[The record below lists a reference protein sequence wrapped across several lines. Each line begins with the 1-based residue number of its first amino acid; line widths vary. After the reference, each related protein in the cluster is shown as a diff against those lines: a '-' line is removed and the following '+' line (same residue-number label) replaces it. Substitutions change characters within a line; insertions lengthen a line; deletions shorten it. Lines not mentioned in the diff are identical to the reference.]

1 MAARSTTASRGRAPA
16 LVPWREAA
24 AAPVVLLSGAEDLL
38 AQRARLRIRAQL
50 RENGADLQVQQLDAS
65 TYAAGQLTMVASP
78 SLFGETILLEVGG
91 LAAMTDDFLTD
102 ALAYVADPEPEVFLV
117 LWHAGGNRGKKLL
130 DALRAAG
137 VPTIDC
143 QPLKRDSDKMDFVT
157 GEFRAAR
164 RRIEVDAVRAL
175 VNAVGSSLPELAGA
189 CEQLVSDTETTVD
202 ADTVERYYGGRV
214 EATAFKV
221 ADAALSGNS
230 VRALATLR
238 HAFATGVDPVPL
250 VAALAMKV
258 RAVAKVYGV
267 RGSSQAL
274 AGQLSM
280 APWQIDQ
287 ARREASR
294 FTEEHLAAALTAL
307 AAADA
312 QVKGES
318 RDPEYAVE
326 SAVMLIAAGRA

>member
-1 MAARSTTASRGRAPA
+1 MAARTTAASRGRTPA
-16 LVPWREAA
+16 LISWQEAR
-24 AAPVVLLSGAEDLL
+24 AAPIVLLSGGEDLL
-38 AQRARLRIRAQL
+38 AQRSRLRIRAQL
-50 RENGADLQVQQLDAS
+50 RENGADLQVQQLDAAAY
-65 TYAAGQLTMVASP
+65 TAGQLTMIASP
-78 SLFGETILLEVGG
+78 SLFGETILIEVTG
-91 LAAMTDDFLTD
+91 LAGMTEDFLTD
-102 ALAYVADPEPEVFLV
+102 ALAYVGNPEPEVHLV
-117 LWHAGGNRGKKLL
+117 LWHSGGNRGKKLF
-130 DALRAAG
+130 DALKAAA
-137 VPTIDC
+137 VPTVDC

-164 RRIEVDAVRAL
+164 RRIDVDAVRAL
-175 VNAVGSSLPELAGA
+175 VNAVGSSLPELASA
-189 CEQLVSDTETTVD
+189 CEQLIADTETTVD

-221 ADAALSGNS
+221 ADAALSGNG
-230 VRALATLR
+230 VRAMATLR

-258 RAVAKVYGV
+258 RAVARVYGL
-267 RGSSQAL
+267 RGSSAAL

-280 APWQIDQ
+280 APWQVDQ

-294 FTEEHLAAALTAL
+294 FTEEHLAAALIAL

-326 SAVMLIAAGRA
+326 SAVMLIAAGPR

>member
-1 MAARSTTASRGRAPA
+1 MATRTTAAPRGRAPA
-16 LVPWREAA
+16 LISWREAVP
-24 AAPVVLLSGAEDLL
+24 APVVLLSGAEDLL
-38 AQRARLRIRAQL
+38 AQRARQRIRAQL
-50 RENGADLQVQQLDAS
+50 RESGADLQIHQLDAA
-65 TYAAGQLTMVASP
+65 TYAAGQLTMLASP
-78 SLFGETILLEVGG
+78 SLFGETILIEATG

-102 ALAYVADPEPEVFLV
+102 ALAYVANPEPEVYLV

-130 DALRAAG
+130 DALRSAA
-137 VPTIDC
+137 VPTVDC
-143 QPLKRDSDKMDFVT
+143 QPLKRDSDKTDFVT

-175 VNAVGSSLPELAGA
+175 VNAVGSSLPELASA
-189 CEQLVSDTETTVD
+189 CAQLIADTETTVD

-230 VRALATLR
+230 VRAMATLR
-238 HAFATGVDPVPL
+238 HAFTTGVDPVPL

-258 RAVAKVYGV
+258 RAVAKVYGL
-267 RGSSQAL
+267 RGSSAAL

-294 FTEEHLAAALTAL
+294 FTEEQLAAALTAL

-326 SAVMLIAAGRA
+326 SAVMLIAGN